1 MASDYAYETEGE
13 LRFCSDVLLRQ
24 GELHYRTDTEV
35 ARQRVQW
42 RSCTL
47 DAQVASLGPYIDG
60 ALQAAGASGAAFRA
74 SLRMLRWVLG
84 RFNPDIDLPD
94 APAKLLSSQRIANG
108 VAKLA
113 YAKQRERRASDYAL
127 HWPRPASWEGIDER
141 SDAVFAHLRVA
152 GMHPLTLRRP
162 HDVADVLACADRAAV
177 EQIVGTSIDAALDRL
192 FIIPP
197 DAYAHARR
205 WQAERLT
212 GIEPEHPHRPRF
224 LRFPTGVFEA
234 SRGALRPVALRFG
247 PTHRTI
253 TPLDDNAWQ
262 RAKLHANAADAVF
275 QTYVRHIPQTHFIM
289 ESITV
294 ATRIVFGFSP
304 GPRDRSADHPIARL
318 LEPHLEGTVA
328 VNATARGTL
337 LRHSSPFCEFI
348 APDVHSVVELATS
361 AFCERASDFRT
372 AWSAE
377 LVQSSSSFHS
387 PFATD
392 FARLADVLRR
402 WVEGWVAAH
411 YATDDDVRADRVLQR
426 WAALLRS
433 KDHGGGNL
441 PGFPPP
447 SSLDQLVTGLAT
459 IVQLATIQHGAF
471 HFPQTD
477 IGRSAWLSPFYA
489 AEVEP
494 GIAPPALEAA
504 ITALDTLPE
513 LHPLAWQSFV
523 LGQSDVRWR
532 TLPCLLDHPALASAA
547 GRPHAEQLRNDLLA
561 VEAEITARNAK
572 LRALGLPPY
581 EYLLPSK
588 VPCSINV

>member
-1 MASDYAYETEGE
+1 MASDYAYEAEGD
-13 LRFCSDVLLRQ
+13 LRFCSDVLQRPA
-24 GELHYRTDTEV
+24 ELHYRTDVEV
-35 ARQRVQW
+35 VAQRDQW
-42 RSCTL
+42 RTCTL
-47 DAQVASLGPYIDG
+47 DAQVASIGPYIDG

-74 SLRMLRWVLG
+74 SLRMARWALA

-94 APAKLLSSQRIANG
+94 APAKLLSSQRLANG

-113 YAKQRERRASDYAL
+113 YAKQRERRASDYAM
-127 HWPRPASWEGIDER
+127 HWPRPVSWQGVDER
-141 SDAVFAHLRVA
+141 SDSVFAHLRVA
-152 GMHPLTLRRP
+152 GMHPLTLRHPRN
-162 HDVADVLACADRAAV
+162 VGDVLECADRATV
-177 EQIVGTSIDAALDRL
+177 EHVLGTSIEAAIDRL
-192 FIIPP
+192 FIVPP
-197 DAYAHARR
+197 DTYAHAHR

-234 SRGALRPVALRFG
+234 RRHVLRPIALRFG

-253 TPLDDNAWQ
+253 TPLDDNLWQ

-294 ATRIVFGFSP
+294 ATRIVFGYIA
-304 GPRDRSADHPIARL
+304 GARDRSRDHAIARL

-348 APDVHSVVELATS
+348 APDVHSVVEIASS
-361 AFCERASDFRT
+361 AFRERATDFRT
-372 AWSAE
+372 AWSPE
-377 LVQSSSSFHS
+377 LVDSSLFHS

-392 FARLADVLRR
+392 FALLADVLLR
-402 WVEGWVAAH
+402 WVRGYVAEH
-411 YATDDDVRADRVLQR
+411 YINDTAVQRDEALQR
-426 WAALLRS
+426 WATLLRS
-433 KDHGGGNL
+433 TDRSGGNL
-441 PGFPPP
+441 SGFPALT
-447 SSLDQLVTGLAT
+447 SVDALVRGLAT

-477 IGRSAWLSPFYA
+477 IGRSAWLAPFYV

-494 GIAPPALEAA
+494 GIAPAALEAA

-513 LHPLAWQSFV
+513 LHPMAWQSFV

-532 TLPCLLDHPALASAA
+532 PLRGLLDHPALASTRA
-547 GRPHAEQLRNDLLA
+547 RPHAQRLRSDLDD
-561 VEAEITARNAK
+561 VEAKITARNAE